1 LSIPITGLPIP
12 AEIMNVSAVWTVVPE
27 NNDGPV

>member
-12 AEIMNVSAVWTVVPE
+12 AEIMNVSAVWTVARA
-27 NNDGPV
+27 NKDGPV